1 MKKIRYC
8 KITILILAGWAILS
22 AIGFLGKDTIYS
34 RYTVDP
40 VKTPYFVLVMQG
52 IHDGIYPWSSDHES
66 LWDKWEHLAEL
77 RRDEEQISATESTE
91 PAAEG
96 TESMAETETVA
107 ETEQEEVRSFHAVDA
122 GYFSDAVFIGD
133 SRTVGLHDYGGLNDS
148 TFYATVGM
156 NVYNLWTE
164 KFCEVDGEKVTLEEA
179 LKAKKYGKI
188 YFQIGINEM
197 GRGTLDGFMTAY
209 EDSVEKFRELQ
220 PDAVIFVQGI
230 MKVAKEKSDKDP
242 IFNNVGIEQRNE
254 RIAALADG
262 KNIFYLDVRRH
273 SSVWFKIWD
282 LGGLPEGEWN
292 LKKRYGAGISII
304 AFLLIVFLKNREG
317 IFVEFQNAGISQ
329 FAQFIGHGRAVD
341 REIVGKLLAVEWNGK
356 G

>member
-1 MKKIRYC
+1 M
-8 KITILILAGWAILS
+8 
-22 AIGFLGKDTIYS
+22 
-34 RYTVDP
+34 
-40 VKTPYFVLVMQG
+40 
-52 IHDGIYPWSSDHES
+52 
-66 LWDKWEHLAEL
+66 
-77 RRDEEQISATESTE
+77 
-91 PAAEG
+91 
-96 TESMAETETVA
+96 
-107 ETEQEEVRSFHAVDA
+107 
-122 GYFSDAVFIGD
+122 
-133 SRTVGLHDYGGLNDS
+133 GLHDYGGLDDS

-262 KNIFYLDVRRH
+262 KNIFYLDMNEV
-273 SSVWFKIWD
+273 VCD
-282 LGGLPEGEWN
+282 EEGN
-292 LKKRYGAGISII
+292 LKSSLTFDDIHLYGSKYGMPAFWNSTKIPSRFLRKTIKR
-304 AFLLIVFLKNREG
+304 
-317 IFVEFQNAGISQ
+317 NAMML
-329 FAQFIGHGRAVD
+329 FPAP
-341 REIVGKLLAVEWNGK
+341 
-356 G
+356 

>member
-107 ETEQEEVRSFHAVDA
+107 ADRA
-122 GYFSDAVFIGD
+122 GGSKKL
-133 SRTVGLHDYGGLNDS
+133 SCGG
-148 TFYATVGM
+148 
-156 NVYNLWTE
+156 
-164 KFCEVDGEKVTLEEA
+164 
-179 LKAKKYGKI
+179 
-188 YFQIGINEM
+188 
-197 GRGTLDGFMTAY
+197 
-209 EDSVEKFRELQ
+209 
-220 PDAVIFVQGI
+220 
-230 MKVAKEKSDKDP
+230 
-242 IFNNVGIEQRNE
+242 
-254 RIAALADG
+254 
-262 KNIFYLDVRRH
+262 RR
-273 SSVWFKIWD
+273 
-282 LGGLPEGEWN
+282 
-292 LKKRYGAGISII
+292 
-304 AFLLIVFLKNREG
+304 VFL
-317 IFVEFQNAGISQ
+317 
-329 FAQFIGHGRAVD
+329 GRSVY
-341 REIVGKLLAVEWNGK
+341 R
-356 G
+356 